1 VDPRLLEYYNR
12 ELVYLRELGAEFSQ
26 EFPKVASRLGMQG
39 IDIADPYVERLME
52 GFAFLAARIHLKY
65 DAEFPRFSQ
74 RLLEVVYPNYVAPTP
89 AMCIVQMELPT
100 DKAAIADGYTL
111 PRGSA
116 LRSMI
121 PKDERTACEFRTAH
135 EIRLWPLEIQSVKV
149 QGIPPDIAL
158 DRVSPGTQVRAA
170 VRLRLNFTIPAQA
183 AKRLPDELDFYL
195 NGADEVVSHLYERLI
210 GHCSDVLIGC
220 IDDKETRWSSIGKNA
235 LSAEGFSEDQ
245 ALLPYESRGFQ
256 GYRLLHEY
264 FAFPQRFGFIR
275 VKSLQEKLRTLKKSV
290 FEIVFLLDRSC
301 ADLES
306 TIDKEYFKLNCT
318 PAINLSQR
326 RADRI
331 TVSGERSEYHVVVDR
346 AKPLD
351 FEVYS
356 ISTIEGFNADNAVET
371 RFMPFYAN
379 VTEGGHNLPG
389 AYYSVRREPRLISDT
404 ARRYGPRTSYIG
416 SEVFVSLVDQAEAP
430 FRGSL
435 RQLGVSAWV
444 TNRDLSLLMP
454 LGGNTDFTL
463 ATSAPVAAVR
473 VLRSPSRPTA
483 AIAERETTWRLI
495 SHLSLNYLALTDTD
509 KTAGA
514 VALRELLE
522 LYGALAEPIMRKQI
536 EGLHSVTVRA
546 TTRRLPG
553 IGPLVFGRG
562 VAAEIMLDEASFAGS
577 SPFLFGSVLDRFLA
591 RHVSIN
597 SFVETTLISA
607 SRGKV
612 HTWPVRFGN
621 RPIA

>member
-1 VDPRLLEYYNR
+1 MDPRLLEYYNR

-26 EFPKVASRLGMQG
+26 QFPKVASRLGMQG
-39 IDIADPYVERLME
+39 IDIADPYVERLLE

-89 AMCIVQMELPT
+89 AMCVVQMELPT

-111 PRGSA
+111 ARGSVM
-116 LRSMI
+116 RSML

-135 EIRLWPLEIQSVKV
+135 ELQLWPLEVVSAKV

-158 DRVSPGTQVRAA
+158 DRVVPGTQVRAA
-170 VRLRLNFTIPAQA
+170 VRLQMRFTIPTQA
-183 AKRLPDELDFYL
+183 AARLPDAIDFFL
-195 NGADEVVSHLYERLI
+195 NGNDEVISRLYEKLFA
-210 GHCSDVLIGC
+210 HCSGVLVGSAEG
-220 IDDKETRWSSIGKNA
+220 KHERWESLGKRA

-245 ALLPYESRGFQ
+245 SLLPYESRGFQ

-264 FAFPQRFGFIR
+264 FAFPQRFSFIR
-275 VKSLQEKLRTLKKSV
+275 VSSLREKLRALKTNT
-290 FEIVFLLDRSC
+290 FEIVLLLDTNC

-306 TIDKEYFKLNCT
+306 TIDKDYFKLHCT
-318 PAINLSQR
+318 PAINLTQR
-326 RADRI
+326 RSDRI
-331 TVSGERSEYHVVVDR
+331 AVSGERSEYHVVVDR

-351 FEVYS
+351 YEVYS
-356 ISTIEGFNADNAVET
+356 IGSVEGYNADSAVET
-371 RFMPFYAN
+371 RFLPFYSN
-379 VTEGGHNLPG
+379 VTESGHRAPG

-404 ARRYGPRTSYIG
+404 ARRYGPRSSYIG
-416 SEVFVSLVDQAEAP
+416 SEVFVSLVDQSEAP
-430 FRGSL
+430 YRSSL
-435 RQLGVSAWV
+435 RQLGVTAWV

-454 LGGNTDFTL
+454 MGGATDFTL
-463 ATSAPVAAVR
+463 VTSAPVTAVR
-473 VLRSPSRPTA
+473 VLRGPSRPTA

-509 KTAGA
+509 AVAGA
-514 VALRELLE
+514 ETLRRLLE

-536 EGLHSVTVRA
+536 EGVHRVAVRA

-553 IGPLVFGRG
+553 SGPLVFGRG
-562 VAAEIMLDEASFAGS
+562 IAADIMIDEASFAGS
-577 SPFLFGSVLDRFLA
+577 SPFLFGAVLDRFLA

-597 SFVETTLISA
+597 SFVETTLNSA

-612 HTWPVRFGN
+612 HTWPVRYGN

>member
-1 VDPRLLEYYNR
+1 
-12 ELVYLRELGAEFSQ
+12 
-26 EFPKVASRLGMQG
+26 
-39 IDIADPYVERLME
+39 
-52 GFAFLAARIHLKY
+52 
-65 DAEFPRFSQ
+65 
-74 RLLEVVYPNYVAPTP
+74 
-89 AMCIVQMELPT
+89 
-100 DKAAIADGYTL
+100 
-111 PRGSA
+111 
-116 LRSMI
+116 
-121 PKDERTACEFRTAH
+121 
-135 EIRLWPLEIQSVKV
+135 
-149 QGIPPDIAL
+149 
-158 DRVSPGTQVRAA
+158 
-170 VRLRLNFTIPAQA
+170 
-183 AKRLPDELDFYL
+183 
-195 NGADEVVSHLYERLI
+195 
-210 GHCSDVLIGC
+210 
-220 IDDKETRWSSIGKNA
+220 
-235 LSAEGFSEDQ
+235 
-245 ALLPYESRGFQ
+245 
-256 GYRLLHEY
+256 
-264 FAFPQRFGFIR
+264 
-275 VKSLQEKLRTLKKSV
+275 
-290 FEIVFLLDRSC
+290 VFLLDRSC

-306 TIDKEYFKLNCT
+306 TIDKEYFKLHCT

-346 AKPLD
+346 AKPMD

-356 ISTIEGFNADNAVET
+356 INAVEGFNADNAVET

-389 AYYSVRREPRLISDT
+389 AYYSARREPRLISDT

-416 SEVFVSLVDQAEAP
+416 SEVFISLVDQAEAP

-444 TNRDLSLLMP
+444 TNRDLPLLMP

-463 ATSAPVAAVR
+463 TTSAPVAAVR
-473 VLRSPSRPTA
+473 VLRGPSRPTA

-536 EGLHSVTVRA
+536 EGLHSVS
-546 TTRRLPG
+546 
-553 IGPLVFGRG
+553 

-577 SPFLFGSVLDRFLA
+577 SPFLFGSVLDRFLS

-597 SFVETTLISA
+597 SFVETTLTSA

-612 HTWPVRFGN
+612 HTWPVRYGN

>member
-26 EFPKVASRLGMQG
+26 QFPKVASRLGMQG
-39 IDIADPYVERLME
+39 IEVADPYVERLLE

-100 DKAAIADGYTL
+100 DKASVADGYAL
-111 PRGSA
+111 ARGSVM
-116 LRSMI
+116 RSML

-135 EIRLWPLEIQSVKV
+135 DVHLWPLEVVSAKV
-149 QGIPPDIAL
+149 QGVPPDIPL
-158 DRVSPGTQVRAA
+158 ERVSPGNQVRSA
-170 VRLRLNFTIPAQA
+170 VRVQMRFTVPLQA
-183 AKRLPDELDFYL
+183 TAKLPDDIDFFL
-195 NGADEVVSHLYERLI
+195 NGADEVVSRLYEKLFA
-210 GHCSDVLIGC
+210 HCTDVLIGVS
-220 IDDKETRWSSIGKNA
+220 DSKEKRWISLGKAA
-235 LSAEGFSEDQ
+235 LSAEGFGEEQ
-245 ALLPYESRGFQ
+245 ALLPYENRGFQ

-264 FAFPQRFGFIR
+264 FAFPQRFWFAR
-275 VKSLQEKLRTLKKSV
+275 VRSLREKLRTLRSNA
-290 FEIVFLLDRSC
+290 FEIVILLDANS
-301 ADLES
+301 AELEA
-306 TIDKEYFKLNCT
+306 TVDKDYFKLHCT

-331 TVSGERSEYHVVVDR
+331 TVSGERSEYHVVIDR

-351 FEVYS
+351 YEVYS
-356 ISTIEGFNADNAVET
+356 VSGVEGYNADNAIET
-371 RFMPFYAN
+371 RFSPFYAN
-379 VTEGGHNLPG
+379 ITEGGHNAPG
-389 AYYSVRREPRLISDT
+389 AYFSLRREPRLVSDT

-416 SEVFVSLVDQAEAP
+416 SEVFVSLVDQTEAP
-430 FRGSL
+430 YRSSL
-435 RQLGVSAWV
+435 RQLGVTAWV
-444 TNRDLSLLMP
+444 TNRDLSLLLP
-454 LGGNTDFTL
+454 VGGATDFTL
-463 ATSAPVAAVR
+463 VNSAPVHAIK
-473 VLRSPSRPTA
+473 VLRGPSRPTA
-483 AIAERETTWRLI
+483 AVAERETTWRLI

-509 KTAGA
+509 PVAGA
-514 VALRELLE
+514 ETLRKLLE
-522 LYGALAEPIMRKQI
+522 LYAALAEPIMRKQI
-536 EGLHSVTVRA
+536 EGLHRVAVRA

-553 IGPLVFGRG
+553 SGPLVFGRG
-562 VAAEIMLDEASFAGS
+562 IAADVLIDEASFAGS

-597 SFVETTLISA
+597 SFVETTISSA

-612 HTWPVRFGN
+612 HTWPVRYGN